1 MVTILINVEI
11 STFNTNIKVV
21 TIWLHVEISTFF
33 WLQLGY
39 NLVTR
44 KIRKKIKNAIIY
56 IYFMSFFIKLYNYR
70 YIFVRF
76 SLFFNKNFCNHF
88 KNSKWL
94 HFFSR

>member
-44 KIRKKIKNAIIY
+44 KIRKKIKNAI
-56 IYFMSFFIKLYNYR
+56 
-70 YIFVRF
+70 
-76 SLFFNKNFCNHF
+76 
-88 KNSKWL
+88 
-94 HFFSR
+94 